1 MDCKYLKYPK
11 NIYDFFVCV
20 FVYLSSSIKRVLLS
34 TGCLLFHCF
43 WDNIPAYH
51 NFHFWREKHPNNICW
66 LWNLLRK
73 TNLTLRMKVILT
85 GAMFLFVIYQNAA
98 RSQVFRYY
106 IENTDLVDK
115 IVGTLLGVEKGPMP
129 FIDCAIKC
137 NRCCA
142 CFGFNSLT
150 KKCRI
155 HQSCDVSNV
164 SGDGAGW
171 RYYVFNKLGE

>member
-1 MDCKYLKYPK
+1 
-11 NIYDFFVCV
+11 
-20 FVYLSSSIKRVLLS
+20 
-34 TGCLLFHCF
+34 
-43 WDNIPAYH
+43 
-51 NFHFWREKHPNNICW
+51 
-66 LWNLLRK
+66 
-73 TNLTLRMKVILT
+73 MKDILT

-98 RSQVFRYY
+98 TSQVLRYY

-115 IVGTLLGVEKGPMP
+115 IVGIPLVVEKGPMP

-155 HQSCDVSNV
+155 YKSCDVSNV

>member
-1 MDCKYLKYPK
+1 
-11 NIYDFFVCV
+11 
-20 FVYLSSSIKRVLLS
+20 
-34 TGCLLFHCF
+34 
-43 WDNIPAYH
+43 
-51 NFHFWREKHPNNICW
+51 
-66 LWNLLRK
+66 
-73 TNLTLRMKVILT
+73 MKDILT

-106 IENTDLVDK
+106 IENTDFVDK

>member
-1 MDCKYLKYPK
+1 M
-11 NIYDFFVCV
+11 CV

-51 NFHFWREKHPNNICW
+51 NSNFWREKHTNNIFW

-73 TNLTLRMKVILT
+73 TTLTLRMKDILT

-98 RSQVFRYY
+98 RSQVVRYY

-115 IVGTLLGVEKGPMP
+115 IVGIPLVVEKGPMP

-155 HQSCDVSNV
+155 YKSCDVSNV
-164 SGDGAGW
+164 SWDGAGW